1 MDSINL
7 EVLFAVV
14 FTTIATLLKWSELE
28 PLNRVLY
35 PLWVLG
41 MCLPI
46 F

>member
-7 EVLFAVV
+7 VVLFAVI
-14 FTTIATLLKWSELE
+14 FTTVVTFLNWSDLD
-28 PLNRVLY
+28 PLNRVLF
-35 PLWVLG
+35 PLWILG